1 MGINALTWICSA
13 LFLMSALLSV
23 AAGFAT
29 RKLRRKDA
37 RLVAEGVVTNARVV
51 EEVDTGGDGFDYRLA
66 YRVGSNDYAIVT
78 QAQAPATVG
87 DVVQVR
93 YHPERPQWARREIHG
108 ELWRD
113 SQEPLMFLFL
123 GVAAS
128 IVFFAASVLTVVFN
142 AWL

>member
-1 MGINALTWICSA
+1 MNGITWICTA
-13 LFLMSALLSV
+13 LFLLSLLLSV
-23 AAGFAT
+23 VMGWAT

-37 RLVAEGVVTNARVV
+37 KLVAEGVVINARVV

-66 YRVGSNDYAIVT
+66 YRVADTDYDIVT

-87 DVVQVR
+87 EVVQVR
-93 YHPERPQWARREIHG
+93 YHPDRPQWARREIHG

-113 SQEPLMFLFL
+113 SREPMMFFIL
-123 GVAAS
+123 GVVATIAFLAA
-128 IVFFAASVLTVVFN
+128 AVLSVVFN